1 MWRTDMEICEVKPS
15 GYCRGVGYALAMVKK
30 AVRDYPDQPVYI
42 VGMLVHNR
50 YIVEALKTRNVITLD
65 DSHFS
70 KMELVDSI
78 DKGVVIFTAHGI
90 AEDVKQRAI
99 DKGLIVID
107 ATCEFVRK
115 THEIIRDHIAQDYTI
130 FYIGKKKHPES
141 EAALSI
147 SENIRLLTDIADVE
161 KLENTDEKILV
172 TTQTTMSINDTA
184 DMIKVIKKKFPQA
197 EIAEEICSATRRRQ
211 NAVRNLQ
218 NTDVLIV
225 VGDPRSNNTLQ
236 LARMGTMA
244 GIRKVLRIETAR
256 DLVNV
261 EFNDDDKIAV
271 ASGASTPKILLDNV
285 IAYLESR
292 DEKYLQTDLETI
304 VSFL

>member
-1 MWRTDMEICEVKPS
+1 MEICEVKPS
-15 GYCRGVGYALAMVKK
+15 GYCKGVGYALAMVKK

-50 YIVEALKTRNVITLD
+50 YIVDALKTRNVITLD
-65 DSHFS
+65 DSTKS
-70 KMELVDSI
+70 KMELVESI
-78 DKGVVIFTAHGI
+78 ESGVVVFTAHGI
-90 AEDVKQRAI
+90 ADSVKNKAI
-99 DKGLIVID
+99 AKGLTVVD

-115 THEIIRDHIAQDYTI
+115 THQIIRDYLNRGYSI

-147 SENIRLLTDIADVE
+147 NESIILITDADDVD
-161 KLENTDEKILV
+161 KINNTDENILV

-184 DMIKVIKKKFPQA
+184 DIIRKIRKRFPHA
-197 EIAEEICSATRRRQ
+197 EIAEEICDATRRRQ
-211 NAVRNLQ
+211 NAVRNLKD
-218 NTDVLIV
+218 TDVLIV
-225 VGDPRSNNTLQ
+225 VGDPKSNNTLQ
-236 LARMGTMA
+236 LARMGSSA

-261 EFNDDDKIAV
+261 KFSENDRIAV
-271 ASGASTPKILLDNV
+271 ASGASTPKVLLDNV
-285 IAYLESR
+285 IAYLQTR
-292 DEKYLQTDLETI
+292 DASYLQTDLETI

>member
-1 MWRTDMEICEVKPS
+1 MEICEVKPS
-15 GYCRGVGYALAMVKK
+15 GYCKGVGYALAMVKK

-50 YIVEALKTRNVITLD
+50 YIVDALKTRNVITLD
-65 DSHFS
+65 DSGKS
-70 KMELVDSI
+70 KIELVESI
-78 DKGVVIFTAHGI
+78 DKGVVVFTAHGI
-90 AEDVKQRAI
+90 ADSVKNRAI
-99 DKGLIVID
+99 EKGLTVVD

-115 THEIIRDHIAQDYTI
+115 THDIIRDYLNRGYSI

-147 SENIRLLTDIADVE
+147 NESITLITDADDVD
-161 KLENTDEKILV
+161 KINNTDEKILV

-184 DMIKVIKKKFPQA
+184 DIIRKIRKRFPHA
-197 EIAEEICSATRRRQ
+197 EIAEEICDATRRRQ
-211 NAVRNLQ
+211 NAVRNLKD
-218 NTDVLIV
+218 TDVLIV
-225 VGDPRSNNTLQ
+225 VGDPKSNNTLQ
-236 LARMGTMA
+236 LARMGSSA

-261 EFNDDDKIAV
+261 KFSENDRIAV
-271 ASGASTPKILLDNV
+271 ASGASTPKVLLDNV
-285 IAYLESR
+285 IAYLQTHDAS
-292 DEKYLQTDLETI
+292 YLQTDLETI

>member
-1 MWRTDMEICEVKPS
+1 MEMEICEVKPS
-15 GYCRGVGYALAMVKK
+15 GYCKGVGYALAMVKK

-50 YIVEALKTRNVITLD
+50 YIVDALKTRNVITLD
-65 DSHFS
+65 DSTKS
-70 KMELVDSI
+70 KMELVESI
-78 DKGVVIFTAHGI
+78 ESGVVVFTAHGI
-90 AEDVKQRAI
+90 ADSVKSRAI
-99 DKGLIVID
+99 EKGLTVVD

-115 THEIIRDHIAQDYTI
+115 THDIIRDYLNRGYSI

-147 SENIRLLTDIADVE
+147 NESITLITDTGDVDNIPE
-161 KLENTDEKILV
+161 TDEKILV

-184 DMIKVIKKKFPQA
+184 EIIEHIKNRFPHA
-197 EIAEEICSATRRRQ
+197 EIAEEICDATRRRQ
-211 NAVRNLQ
+211 NAVRNLK

-225 VGDPRSNNTLQ
+225 VGDPKSNNTLQ
-236 LARMGTMA
+236 LARMGTAA

-256 DLVNV
+256 DLVNTQ
-261 EFNDDDKIAV
+261 FNDNDRIAV
-271 ASGASTPKILLDNV
+271 ASGASTPKVLLDNV
-285 IAYLESR
+285 IAYLQTHDAS
-292 DEKYLQTDLETI
+292 YLQTDLETI

>member
-1 MWRTDMEICEVKPS
+1 MEIGEVKPS
-15 GYCRGVGYALAMVKK
+15 GYCKGVGYALAMVKK
-30 AVRDYPDQPVYI
+30 AVRDYPDQPVFI

-50 YIVEALKTRNVITLD
+50 YIVDALRTRNVITLD
-65 DSHFS
+65 DSGKS
-70 KMELVDSI
+70 KMELVESI
-78 DKGVVIFTAHGI
+78 DSGVVVFTAHGI
-90 AEDVKQRAI
+90 ADSVKNRAI
-99 DKGLIVID
+99 EKGLTVVD

-115 THEIIRDHIAQDYTI
+115 THDIIRDYLNRGYSI

-147 SENIRLLTDIADVE
+147 NESITLITEADDVD
-161 KLENTDEKILV
+161 KISNTDERILV

-184 DMIKVIKKKFPQA
+184 DIIKKIRKRFPHA
-197 EIAEEICSATRRRQ
+197 EIAEEICDATRRRQ
-211 NAVRNLQ
+211 NAVRNLK

-225 VGDPRSNNTLQ
+225 VGDPKSNNTLQ
-236 LARMGTMA
+236 LARMGTSA

-261 EFNDDDKIAV
+261 KFSENDRIAV
-271 ASGASTPKILLDNV
+271 ASGASTPKVLLDNV
-285 IAYLESR
+285 IAYLQTHDAS
-292 DEKYLQTDLETI
+292 YLQTDLETI

>member
-1 MWRTDMEICEVKPS
+1 MEICEVKPS
-15 GYCRGVGYALAMVKK
+15 GYCKGVGYALAMVKK

-50 YIVEALKTRNVITLD
+50 YIVDALKTRNVITLD
-65 DSHFS
+65 DSTKS
-70 KMELVDSI
+70 KMELVESI
-78 DKGVVIFTAHGI
+78 ESGVVVFTAHGI
-90 AEDVKQRAI
+90 ADSVKSRAI
-99 DKGLIVID
+99 EKGLIVVD

-115 THEIIRDHIAQDYTI
+115 THQIIRDYLNRGYSI

-147 SENIRLLTDIADVE
+147 NESITLITDAEDVD
-161 KLENTDEKILV
+161 KISNTDERILV

-184 DMIKVIKKKFPQA
+184 DIIRKIRKRFPHA
-197 EIAEEICSATRRRQ
+197 EIAEEICDATRRRQ
-211 NAVRNLQ
+211 NAVRNLKD
-218 NTDVLIV
+218 TDVLIV
-225 VGDPRSNNTLQ
+225 VGDPKSNNTLQ
-236 LARMGTMA
+236 LARMGSSG

-261 EFNDDDKIAV
+261 KFSENDRIAV
-271 ASGASTPKILLDNV
+271 ASGASTPKVLLNNV
-285 IAYLESR
+285 IAYLQTHDAS
-292 DEKYLQTDLETI
+292 YLQTDLETI